1 MPYRTL
7 NTDQIVAT
15 VEKLRARME
24 ARFGARG
31 LTSVAQELVA
41 LAREETGLAK
51 RLSRPRVLLRS
62 LSYLLILSAMA
73 VVAYVLWTLKIE
85 FRAEAEL
92 GFGSLEGVEAFINLL
107 LLLFAAIWFLLNLEN
122 RVKRHDALVRIN
134 QLRSIAHVID
144 MHQLSKDPMADL
156 HQGEASETPPE
167 SDLHGF
173 ELVRYLD
180 YCADLLA
187 IIGKLAAVYAQ
198 YNDDEVVI
206 RAVTDLERLSSE
218 LSRKVWQK
226 ITVLEMQGTVAAGDA
241 GCQVV
246 VSASEDQDTGLGAAD
261 EDGEDLPPLLR

>member
-15 VEKLRARME
+15 VEKLSARME
-24 ARFGARG
+24 ARFGGRG
-31 LTSVAQELVA
+31 LTSVSQELVA

-51 RLSRPRVLLRS
+51 RLSRPRVLLRA
-62 LSYLLILSAMA
+62 LSYLLILSAVA
-73 VVAYVLWTLKIE
+73 VVAYVLWTLKLE
-85 FRAEAEL
+85 FRAEP
-92 GFGSLEGVEAFINLL
+92 GFSFGMLEGVEAFINLL
-107 LLLFAAIWFLLNLEN
+107 ILLFAAIWFLLNLEN

-156 HQGEASETPPE
+156 HEGEQSETPPE

-198 YNDDEVVI
+198 YHDDEVVI
-206 RAVTDLERLSSE
+206 GAVTDLERLTSE

-226 ITVLEMQGTVAAGDA
+226 ITVLEMQGTVAEADSLA
-241 GCQVV
+241 DVETVV
-246 VSASEDQDTGLGAAD
+246 QNTSDENEEAE
-261 EDGEDLPPLLR
+261 EDGALPPLLR